1 MRAWLMKHGLWSLVK
16 GEETEPPA
24 TEAAELKDWRKRRD
38 RAAGELY
45 LAVAPEQRAHFGGSE
60 DDPVKMWK
68 ALESA
73 HVKRRPGARFNAYN
87 SLFGI
92 RKTDDETLSSLVA
105 RVETSMRMCEN
116 LRPKDFTLEKL
127 DEELQSMVLTRALP
141 EAYSSFVDV
150 CCSRTSWTRPP
161 SSTPSRT
168 MKSTVLRPPLRPHH
182 LQHCAHRPPAPH
194 TPPTRNATSVA
205 ISTTPWPSASSSRRP
220 GSSPSSSAQS
230 VPISAQIRPQVLRT
244 TRNLPVQTASPQPQ
258 RSLQEAQVFPL
269 ALRTSFHRSSSM
281 LTSPGL
287 QTQGPLLI

>member
-24 TEAAELKDWRKRRD
+24 SEAAELKDWRKRRD

-60 DDPVKMWK
+60 DNPVKMWK

-92 RKTDDETLSSLVA
+92 RKADDETLSSLAA
-105 RVETSMRMCEN
+105 RVETSMRMCQN

-141 EAYSSFVDV
+141 EAYSSFIDALLL
-150 CCSRTSWTRPP
+150 
-161 SSTPSRT
+161 
-168 MKSTVLRPPLRPHH
+168 KDKLDK
-182 LQHCAHRPPAPH
+182 
-194 TPPTRNATSVA
+194 ATIIDAFQNYEINRSEA
-205 ISTTPWPSASSSRRP
+205 AT
-220 GSSPSSSAQS
+220 SSPSSSA
-230 VPISAQIRPQVLRT
+230 
-244 TRNLPVQTASPQPQ
+244 
-258 RSLQEAQVFPL
+258 
-269 ALRTSFHRSSSM
+269 LRTSSPSSAHTPDAKCDFCV
-281 LTSPGL
+281 LKW
-287 QTQGPLLI
+287 